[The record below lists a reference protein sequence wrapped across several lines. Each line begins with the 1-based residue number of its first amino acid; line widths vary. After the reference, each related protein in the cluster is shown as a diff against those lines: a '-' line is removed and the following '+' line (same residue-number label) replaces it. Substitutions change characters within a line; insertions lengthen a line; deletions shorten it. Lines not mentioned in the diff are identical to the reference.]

1 MESPKPGRLDKH
13 AESTGS
19 ITSNCFQVATH
30 DLVGPWVQT
39 IHFHSKCV
47 DGGSCGSCP
56 VNLQQIAN
64 KPIHTIRKD
73 GFSTGLDGV
82 VVFFN
87 AGRAD
92 GNAGVLQEELR
103 VDIAQNLAVS
113 LGLHDLD
120 QKLSLIHI

>member
-1 MESPKPGRLDKH
+1 M
-13 AESTGS
+13 
-19 ITSNCFQVATH
+19 
-30 DLVGPWVQT
+30 QT

-120 QKLSLIHI
+120 QKRPEDEQSRLKRGQEGRGGEAVA